1 MLRMVLGV
9 LVVLVSIV
17 ERVSSTGVTVTEK
30 SSLEVAARG
39 ATVVRVVQ
47 GLVILGWA
55 HCLYIS
61 IHHGCDLCFSS

>member
-47 GLVILGWA
+47 GLVVLGWA
-55 HCLYIS
+55 HCI
-61 IHHGCDLCFSS
+61 